1 MSHRVW
7 ACIALFAAVALA
19 ALGAGPVSKPAQSPP
34 SQSLPAHPRELRFD
48 PQRFEVPAAEPYR
61 HVLSN
66 GVAVYVVED
75 HALPLVDVAVALRA
89 GEYLDAG
96 GNIGVA
102 GLTAAM
108 LLRGGTEKLA
118 PDAFDERVDF
128 LGAQLSASAGGLRA
142 GASLSCPAWVLE
154 EALDLYFEM
163 LRTPRFDAAR
173 LEVAK
178 GNLRESFKQRN
189 DDPLALLNREWR
201 FLLYGTDHYL
211 SRQLSGEAL
220 AAIRR
225 EQLAEFHRRY
235 WHPAGM
241 VLAVSGDVDTKA
253 LLAGLERRFAGWKTG
268 EAAPWPPS
276 APTHTITPGLYHIER
291 ELPQGKVAI
300 GHLTFRRASWD
311 DPDFFAT
318 TVMSELLGGSGP
330 SSRITGR
337 VRTVEGLA
345 YRASASVGVGDY
357 FPGEVR
363 IHLESKNESVALA
376 AKLALEEVERLRTR
390 PPAVEELRQI
400 QRSIVDSFPY
410 LFDSAEEIAGY
421 FAEDEYLGRP
431 HTFWRDYRAKIE
443 AVTPEDVRRMAE
455 RVLHP
460 DRAVMLVVGPWHE
473 IENGDP
479 ARRATMRDFFGGAV
493 RHLPMRDPL
502 SLEPRP

>member
-1 MSHRVW
+1 
-7 ACIALFAAVALA
+7 
-19 ALGAGPVSKPAQSPP
+19 
-34 SQSLPAHPRELRFD
+34 
-48 PQRFEVPAAEPYR
+48 
-61 HVLSN
+61 
-66 GVAVYVVED
+66 
-75 HALPLVDVAVALRA
+75 
-89 GEYLDAG
+89 
-96 GNIGVA
+96 
-102 GLTAAM
+102 
-108 LLRGGTEKLA
+108 
-118 PDAFDERVDF
+118 
-128 LGAQLSASAGGLRA
+128 
-142 GASLSCPAWVLE
+142 
-154 EALDLYFEM
+154 
-163 LRTPRFDAAR
+163 
-173 LEVAK
+173 
-178 GNLRESFKQRN
+178 
-189 DDPLALLNREWR
+189 
-201 FLLYGTDHYL
+201 
-211 SRQLSGEAL
+211 
-220 AAIRR
+220 
-225 EQLAEFHRRY
+225 
-235 WHPAGM
+235 M
-241 VLAVSGDVDTKA
+241 VLAVSGDVDTQA

-268 EAAPWPPS
+268 EAAPWPPP
-276 APTHTITPGLYHIER
+276 APTHTITPGLYHLER

-300 GHLTFRRASWD
+300 GHLTFRRTSWD

-345 YRASASVGVGDY
+345 YRASASAGVGDY
-357 FPGEVR
+357 FPGEFR

-376 AKLALEEVERLRTR
+376 AKLALEEVERLRSR
-390 PPAVEELRQI
+390 PPAAEELRQI

-443 AVTPEDVRRMAE
+443 AVTPEDVRRIAE

-479 ARRATMRDFFGGAV
+479 ARRASMKDFFGGAV